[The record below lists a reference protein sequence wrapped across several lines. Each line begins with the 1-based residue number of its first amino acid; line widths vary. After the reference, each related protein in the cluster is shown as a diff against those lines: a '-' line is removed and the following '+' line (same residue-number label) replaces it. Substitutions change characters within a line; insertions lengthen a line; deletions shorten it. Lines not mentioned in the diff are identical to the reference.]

1 MNIVHIAPSAPYND
15 YWGYQ
20 ENLLPKYHKMLGH
33 NVTLIITNTTN
44 DGGKI
49 VSVPCNDYVLYDGV
63 RVIRLQV
70 KKYLHR
76 ALTAMN
82 AKMDVYNLLLELR
95 PDFVFFHGL
104 LSTTIFDVIKY
115 KRKNNSDCVIVQD
128 SHLDYFNHSG
138 AVTFKQKIIRAYY
151 RRINRKSI
159 KHVSRV
165 YGVTPWRKTFAE
177 DYFKV
182 PSEKTDVLIM
192 GADDDKIKLSQK
204 QEIRKSIRDKFGI
217 AEDEFLIVT
226 GGKIDA
232 DKKIDVLVDACA
244 DMPRVRLLVFG
255 NVCDSFKAA
264 FEEKLKNNDKAI
276 YIGWISADS
285 VYDYFLAADL
295 VCFPGS
301 HSVMW
306 EQACAAKVPCLFK
319 YWDGMLHVNNGGNS
333 EFVDEI
339 SPVSLKKKIEELL
352 FTDKYFKMKDV
363 AESSRTDIYLY
374 SNIAKKSLECVEK
387 L

>member
-33 NVTLIITNTTN
+33 NVTLIITNTMN
-44 DGGKI
+44 DSGKI
-49 VSVPCNDYVLYDGV
+49 VPVPCDDYVLRDGV

-70 KKYLHR
+70 KKYFHR

-82 AKMDVYNLLLELR
+82 AKMDVYDLLLDLR
-95 PDFVFFHGL
+95 PDLVFFHGL

-115 KRKNNSDCVIVQD
+115 KRKANNDCIIVQD

-138 AVTFKQKIIRAYY
+138 VATFKQRVIRAFY
-151 RRINRKSI
+151 RGINRRSV

-165 YGVTPWRKTFAE
+165 YGVTPWRRDFAE
-177 DYFKV
+177 DYFKI
-182 PSEKTDVLIM
+182 PSAKTDVLIM
-192 GADDDKIKLSQK
+192 GADDEKINFSRKA
-204 QEIRKSIRDKFGI
+204 EIRKELREKF
-217 AEDEFLIVT
+217 EVSDDEFLIVT

-232 DKKIDVLVDACA
+232 DKKIDVLVDACK
-244 DMPRVRLLVFG
+244 DISKVKLLIFG
-255 NVCDSFKAA
+255 NVSDAFKSS
-264 FEEKLKNNDKAI
+264 FEEKLKENGRAT

-319 YWDGMLHVNNGGNS
+319 RWDGMLHVNNGGNG
-333 EFVDEI
+333 EFFDEATPDI
-339 SPVSLKKKIEELL
+339 IRQKIEELV
-352 FTDKYFKMKDV
+352 FTDKYFEMKSA
-363 AESSRTDIYLY
+363 AESDKTDIYLY
-374 SNIAKKSLECVEK
+374 SNIAKKSLECAK
-387 L
+387 KS